1 MVHNND
7 NRGQIISQTAV
18 KIHGSICRQKR
29 VKTSDRYV
37 KGKGEGDQAICY
49 QALQGVVKPF
59 VTRRH
64 IGLGELKCALLA
76 TVNLTVNNPFF

>member
-1 MVHNND
+1 MGLYVD
-7 NRGQIISQTAV
+7 KKQ
-18 KIHGSICRQKR
+18 
-29 VKTSDRYV
+29 VKTSDRCV

-64 IGLGELKCALLA
+64 IGLGELKMCFAR
-76 TVNLTVNNPFF
+76 NSESYGSQPFFLIRF